1 MSADLDI
8 WAAIEA
14 AANAND
20 PRLTSLNIGRPSVV
34 SVHREKHTANVIRR
48 FLEACPEDCSV
59 RDLLES
65 LEGVHG

>member
-1 MSADLDI
+1 MADLDI
-8 WAAIEA
+8 WAAVEA
-14 AANAND
+14 AASAND
-20 PRLTSLNIGRPSVV
+20 PRLTSLDIGRPSVA

>member
-1 MSADLDI
+1 MADLDI
-8 WAAIEA
+8 WAAVEA
-14 AANAND
+14 AANTND
-20 PRLTSLNIGRPSVV
+20 PGLTSLDIGRPAVASV
-34 SVHREKHTANVIRR
+34 RQEKHTANVIRR